1 MPPTKDYYRILG
13 VGDKAEVAEIKR
25 AYRKLAK
32 KYHPDANPNDP
43 AAAERFKEVSEAHG
57 ILTDPEKRKQY
68 DLMRK
73 YGAFGG
79 AARREPRPGGGGA
92 PPGGRA
98 GEQGFDFTQGF
109 EGLGGLGDLFS
120 SIFGRR
126 GRGEEAA
133 VIEVSVSV
141 PLKVAALGGQI
152 AINIPVSEACPV
164 CGGSGAAPGAKV
176 TTCPECNGRGQVVF
190 GQGAFSVPRPCP
202 NCRARGKV
210 ASEPCPR
217 CSGQGEVAIE
227 RKVMVSIPAGVESG
241 HRLRLKGQGQRGGGG
256 VVGDVI
262 VTITVEADRF
272 LRREGDDLVCTVPI
286 NLAQAVL
293 GSRIKVR
300 TIEDKKVV
308 LRIPPG
314 TQSGRKFRI
323 RGQGLAKDGK
333 RGDQL
338 VEVQVQIPDSMT
350 PQEMET
356 FRKFAEQSGLKH

>member
-1 MPPTKDYYRILG
+1 
-13 VGDKAEVAEIKR
+13 
-25 AYRKLAK
+25 
-32 KYHPDANPNDP
+32 
-43 AAAERFKEVSEAHG
+43 
-57 ILTDPEKRKQY
+57 
-68 DLMRK
+68 
-73 YGAFGG
+73 
-79 AARREPRPGGGGA
+79 
-92 PPGGRA
+92 
-98 GEQGFDFTQGF
+98 
-109 EGLGGLGDLFS
+109 
-120 SIFGRR
+120 
-126 GRGEEAA
+126 
-133 VIEVSVSV
+133 
-141 PLKVAALGGQI
+141 
-152 AINIPVSEACPV
+152 
-164 CGGSGAAPGAKV
+164 
-176 TTCPECNGRGQVVF
+176 
-190 GQGAFSVPRPCP
+190 
-202 NCRARGKV
+202 V

>member
-13 VGDKAEVAEIKR
+13 VPEKAEVAEIKR

-43 AAAERFKEVSEAHG
+43 TAAERFKEVSEAHG
-57 ILTDPEKRKQY
+57 VLTDPEKRKQY

-73 YGAFGG
+73 YGAFSGV
-79 AARREPRPGGGGA
+79 RRERRPGPDAGA
-92 PPGGRA
+92 GRTGA
-98 GEQGFDFTQGF
+98 QDFDFTRGF

-126 GRGEEAA
+126 RGEEAA
-133 VIEVSVSV
+133 AVEVSVAV
-141 PLKVAALGGQI
+141 PLKVAALGGQV
-152 AINIPVSEACPV
+152 AISIPVSEACPM

-176 TTCPECNGRGQVVF
+176 TTCPECNGKGEVVF
-190 GQGAFSVPRPCP
+190 GQGAFAVRRPCP

-210 ASEPCPR
+210 ATEPCPR
-217 CSGQGEVAIE
+217 CGGQGEVAIE
-227 RKVMVSIPAGVESG
+227 RKVMVTVPSGIESG
-241 HRLRLKGQGQRGGGG
+241 HRLRLKGQGQRAEGGI
-256 VVGDVI
+256 VGDVI
-262 VTITVEADRF
+262 VTITVEPDRF
-272 LRREGDDLVCTVPI
+272 LRREGDDLLCTVPI

-293 GSRIKVR
+293 GSRIRVR

-323 RGQGLAKDGK
+323 RGHGVAKDGK

-338 VEVQVQIPDSMT
+338 VEVQVRIPESMT
-350 PQEMET
+350 PKQQET
-356 FRKFAEQSGLKH
+356 FLRFAEESGLKH